1 MEQNDSITRHRI
13 LRAALRIFADCGY
26 AGASVQSIVD
36 AAKVTKPT
44 LYYYFTSKAGLY
56 QALMDWAHDERFRLM
71 REAADRGGS
80 LAEQLTAIWSAL
92 FEFIHENRELM
103 RIAFATAFAAPGEIP
118 AEISYLKKCERNFE
132 FLHSLIRKARTT
144 GALSRRFD
152 SRELTMGIWGM
163 MSLKVMAHLVH
174 PNRRLSSRDAERI
187 VRLFLEGASDERHG
201 SRAPASGPARS
212 IRASNGPGRGPALQ
226 KVSGRL
232 NGNGHATR
240 RVPADVRLR

>member
-1 MEQNDSITRHRI
+1 VEQNDSITRQRI

-26 AGASVQSIVD
+26 AGASVQAIVD

-44 LYYYFTSKAGLY
+44 LYYYFKSKAGLY
-56 QALMDWAHDERFRLM
+56 QALMDWAHDERFHLM
-71 REAADRGGS
+71 REAAGRGGS
-80 LAEQLTAIWSAL
+80 LAERLTAIWSAL
-92 FEFIHENRELM
+92 FEFIHGNRELM

-132 FLHSLIRKARTT
+132 FLHSLIRKARTA
-144 GALSRRFD
+144 GALSHRFD

-187 VRLFLEGASDERHG
+187 VRLFLEGASDGRRG
-201 SRAPASGPARS
+201 DRTLVSSAGRT
-212 IRASNGPGRGPALQ
+212 IRASNRPKRRLALLKPAE
-226 KVSGRL
+226 RL
-232 NGNGHATR
+232 NGNSHAMR
-240 RVPADVRLR
+240 RTPAVVRLR